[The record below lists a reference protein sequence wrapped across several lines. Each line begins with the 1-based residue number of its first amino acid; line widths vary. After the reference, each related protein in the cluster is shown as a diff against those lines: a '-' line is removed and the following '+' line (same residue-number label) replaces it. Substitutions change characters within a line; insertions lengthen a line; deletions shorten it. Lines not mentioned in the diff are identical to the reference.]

1 MMTFAKKIVA
11 ATAVTCVL
19 AIANLGAVQ
28 AGGSSA
34 ETPAFQQYEDLL
46 TPQDRAL
53 SRNPHA
59 YPGWTWM
66 TESQAIRL
74 LKARGFSDV
83 LRLEKAGSSWRGNAI
98 NGNLS
103 YHVAID
109 RYTRVVA
116 HLDKESREKHVVAA
130 HTAMTQGSL

>member
-1 MMTFAKKIVA
+1 MMNFAKKIVA

-28 AGGSSA
+28 AGDSSA
-34 ETPAFQQYEDLL
+34 ATPVFQQDEDLL
-46 TPQDRAL
+46 TPHDRVL
-53 SRNPHA
+53 SRNPQS

-66 TESQAIRL
+66 TESQAILL
-74 LKARGFSDV
+74 LKAMGFSNV
-83 LRLEKAGSSWRGNAI
+83 VRLEKAGASWRGKAKKDD
-98 NGNLS
+98 LS

-130 HTAMTQGSL
+130 HTAMAQGSL